1 MKLTSIGPDDAGDG
15 LVAELGHVEL
25 AGEEDVLAEVAKV
38 PVLGDDVLIGARHEE
53 AAVVGIARP
62 DHSDVGE
69 VLKYNVYCKIHCLLC
84 GWFLII
90 PLSFKVLV

>member
-25 AGEEDVLAEVAKV
+25 AWEEDVLAEVAEV
-38 PVLGDDVLIGARHEE
+38 TVLGDDVLVGAGHEE
-53 AAVVGIARP
+53 AAVVGVTRS

-69 VLKYNVYCKIHCLLC
+69 VLKYYVDCQDSMFTL
-84 GWFLII
+84 W
-90 PLSFKVLV
+90 